1 MFSTKK
7 FMALIAA
14 IMFVFSTSASLYAF
28 DKNDVEKIR
37 EEVQNASPNDWQ
49 TLANCADKCLRKNVN
64 VDEALEWIEKSIEI
78 NPNPENLAVKGDY
91 YYRNKKAD
99 KAIVIYLKALEVNN
113 HSDDLVTEAIQFKIQ
128 KALELKKQGY

>member
-14 IMFVFSTSASLYAF
+14 IMFVFSSSMNLYAF

-64 VDEALEWIEKSIEI
+64 VNEALEWIEKSIEI
-78 NPNPENLAVKGDY
+78 NPNPENLVIKGDY

-99 KAIVIYLKALEVNN
+99 EAIVVYLKALEANN
-113 HSDDLVTEAIQFKIQ
+113 HTDKLVTEAIQFKIQ